1 MGEWEQRNRKLA
13 GLREELQRSPANLDL
28 ANRYWRALAGDRAKN
43 EADYRS
49 GRDVI
54 EAYREA
60 ALLSKEGVEAL
71 ACAYQELF
79 HISGEIPR
87 MAFFDEPLVLSLK
100 AKLPEMAE
108 TNRRNVEW
116 ILHSI
121 GSQMR
126 KVNE

>member
-43 EADYRS
+43 EVDYRS

-60 ALLSKEGVEAL
+60 ALLSKEGVEAF

-79 HISGEIPR
+79 HISGEIPHI
-87 MAFFDEPLVLSLK
+87 AFFDEPLVLSLK
-100 AKLPEMAE
+100 ATFAEVPE
-108 TNRRNVEW
+108 TDRKNVEW

-121 GSQMR
+121 GSQVR

>member
-1 MGEWEQRNRKLA
+1 MGEWEQRNRELA
-13 GLREELQRSPANLDL
+13 GLREELQRSPANLAL
-28 ANRYWRALAGDRAKN
+28 ANRYWRALAGDTAKN
-43 EADYRS
+43 EADCRS
-49 GRDVI
+49 GKDVI

-60 ALLSKEGVEAL
+60 ALLSKEGVEAF

-79 HISGEIPR
+79 HISGEMPR
-87 MAFFDEPLVLSLK
+87 MAFFDEPLVLSLR

-108 TNRRNVEW
+108 TDRRNVEW

-126 KVNE
+126 KVNQ